1 MRHFIKYTVA
11 ALAAFSMIVSP
22 LPSPASGREK
32 PKSKKEL
39 ARENARMRVVMD
51 SLLSVIENSR
61 SRVRYHVFEQEND
74 GEPASGE
81 LSPEEYTIDITDSL
95 LGIWYMHGKIQDV
108 DPPCHNLDSV
118 IFHSNV
124 SDKEYLRRLADMNSY
139 ITLPFNETVRNYII
153 LYSEKMPTKM
163 ASMLSLSQYYFPIF
177 EEILD
182 RYGLP
187 KELKYMAVIE
197 SAFNPVAVSRAGAK
211 GMWQFMYNTARMYGL
226 TINSFVDERLDPVK
240 SADAAARYMRD
251 AYRIFGDWNLAIS
264 SYNCGSGNVSKAMRR
279 SGSREFWPV
288 YDYLPRETRGYV
300 PAFVGAMYAF
310 TYYKEHGLKPDSL
323 SMPVQ
328 VDTFHIRR
336 MLHFNQVSA
345 LTGVPVEM
353 LKNLNPQYVHD
364 IIPGTSKEEYVLR
377 LPYQYT
383 AKFIENED
391 SVYAYNAKEYFSPA
405 TLQNIAVSGSA
416 SSQRIAYKVKSGD
429 YLGKIA
435 SRHHVTVKQL
445 MEWNHLRN
453 SNLRVGQVLYI
464 YGKFNGPVASSKSSS
479 GSASSASSPSSKGS
493 ASSAVTASSN
503 GTSSDS
509 PKENDKSGNTTP
521 PPADTAAEGSYTVY
535 VVKSGDSLYKIS
547 QAYPGISAE
556 DIMKFNGIGTDIRP
570 GMKLKIPKK

>member
-1 MRHFIKYTVA
+1 MRHFIKYSFA
-11 ALAAFSMIVSP
+11 ALAAFSLTFTTV
-22 LPSPASGREK
+22 PASAADREK
-32 PKSKKEL
+32 PKSRKEL
-39 ARENARMRVVMD
+39 ARENARMREVLDSLISELENVRSKAVHHIPEQADEGGLAIEGLLPEDYTLDVTD
-51 SLLSVIENSR
+51 SLLS
-61 SRVRYHVFEQEND
+61 
-74 GEPASGE
+74 
-81 LSPEEYTIDITDSL
+81 L
-95 LGIWYMHGKIQDV
+95 WYVHKSMLKGDTV
-108 DPPCHNLDSV
+108 SFNMDSV
-118 IFHSNV
+118 HFRSSV
-124 SDKEYLRRLADMNSY
+124 TDKEYLQRLADMNSF

-163 ASMLSLSQYYFPIF
+163 SSMLALSQYYFPIF
-177 EEILD
+177 EEIFD

-211 GMWQFMYNTARMYGL
+211 GMWQFMYNTAKMYGL

-264 SYNCGSGNVSKAMRR
+264 SYNCGSGNVNKAMRR

-288 YDYLPRETRGYV
+288 YNYLPRETRGYV

-310 TYYKEHGLKPDSL
+310 TYYREHGLVPETD

-336 MLHFNQVSA
+336 MLHFQQVSA
-345 LTGVPVEM
+345 LTGVSVEM
-353 LKNLNPQYVHD
+353 LKKLNPQYVHD
-364 IIPGTSKEEYVLR
+364 IVPGTAKEEYVLR

-383 AKFIENED
+383 TKFIENED

-429 YLGKIA
+429 YLGRIA
-435 SRHHVTVKQL
+435 SRYHVTVKQI

-453 SNLRVGQVLYI
+453 TNLRVGQVLYI
-464 YGKFNGPVASSKSSS
+464 YGKFNGPVAQSSGASSKSSA
-479 GSASSASSPSSKGS
+479 ASSSKGS
-493 ASSAVTASSN
+493 ASSDGATRASSK
-503 GTSSDS
+503 GSAA
-509 PKENDKSGNTTP
+509 TP
-521 PPADTAAEGSYTVY
+521 PPADSAAEGTYTVY
-535 VVKSGDSLYKIS
+535 VVKSGDSLYRIS
-547 QAYPGISAE
+547 QDYPGVSAD

>member
-1 MRHFIKYTVA
+1 MRHFIKYSVA
-11 ALAAFSMIVSP
+11 ALAAFSLTFTTV
-22 LPSPASGREK
+22 PASAADREK
-32 PKSKKEL
+32 PKSRKEL
-39 ARENARMRVVMD
+39 ARENARMREVLDSLISELENVRSKAVHHIPEQADEGGLAIEGLLPEDYTLDVTD
-51 SLLSVIENSR
+51 SLLS
-61 SRVRYHVFEQEND
+61 
-74 GEPASGE
+74 
-81 LSPEEYTIDITDSL
+81 L
-95 LGIWYMHGKIQDV
+95 WYVHKSMLKGDTV
-108 DPPCHNLDSV
+108 SFNMDSV
-118 IFHSNV
+118 HFRSSV
-124 SDKEYLRRLADMNSY
+124 TDKEYLQRLADMNSF

-163 ASMLSLSQYYFPIF
+163 SSMLALSQYYFPIF
-177 EEILD
+177 EEIFD

-211 GMWQFMYNTARMYGL
+211 GMWQFMYNTAKMYGL

-264 SYNCGSGNVSKAMRR
+264 SYNCGSGNVNKAMRR

-288 YDYLPRETRGYV
+288 YNYLPRETRGYV

-310 TYYKEHGLKPDSL
+310 TYYREHGLVPETD

-336 MLHFNQVSA
+336 MLHFQQVSA
-345 LTGVPVEM
+345 LTGVSVEM
-353 LKNLNPQYVHD
+353 LKKLNPQYVHD
-364 IIPGTSKEEYVLR
+364 IVPGTAKEEYVLR

-383 AKFIENED
+383 SKFIENED

-429 YLGKIA
+429 YLGRIA
-435 SRHHVTVKQL
+435 SRYHVTVKQI

-453 SNLRVGQVLYI
+453 TNLRVGQVLYI
-464 YGKFNGPVASSKSSS
+464 YGKFNGPVAQSSGASSKSSA
-479 GSASSASSPSSKGS
+479 ASSSKGS
-493 ASSAVTASSN
+493 ASSDGATRASSKR
-503 GTSSDS
+503 SAA
-509 PKENDKSGNTTP
+509 TP
-521 PPADTAAEGSYTVY
+521 PPADSAAEGTYTVY
-535 VVKSGDSLYKIS
+535 VVKSGDSLYRIS
-547 QAYPGISAE
+547 QDYPGVSAD

>member
-1 MRHFIKYTVA
+1 MRHFIKYSVA
-11 ALAAFSMIVSP
+11 ALAAFSLTFTTV
-22 LPSPASGREK
+22 PASAADREK
-32 PKSKKEL
+32 PKSRKEL
-39 ARENARMRVVMD
+39 ARENARMREVLDSLISELENVRSKAVHHIPEQADEGGLAIEGLLPEDYTLDVTD
-51 SLLSVIENSR
+51 SLLS
-61 SRVRYHVFEQEND
+61 
-74 GEPASGE
+74 
-81 LSPEEYTIDITDSL
+81 L
-95 LGIWYMHGKIQDV
+95 WYVHKSMLKGDTV
-108 DPPCHNLDSV
+108 SFNMDSV
-118 IFHSNV
+118 HFRSSV
-124 SDKEYLRRLADMNSY
+124 TDKEYLQRLADMNSF

-163 ASMLSLSQYYFPIF
+163 SSMLALSQYYFPIF
-177 EEILD
+177 EEIFD

-211 GMWQFMYNTARMYGL
+211 GMWQFMYNTAKMYGL

-240 SADAAARYMRD
+240 SAHAAARYMRD

-264 SYNCGSGNVSKAMRR
+264 SYNCGSGNVNKAMRR

-288 YDYLPRETRGYV
+288 YNYLPRETRGYV

-310 TYYKEHGLKPDSL
+310 TYYREHGLVPETD

-336 MLHFNQVSA
+336 MLHFQQVSA
-345 LTGVPVEM
+345 LTGVSVEM
-353 LKNLNPQYVHD
+353 LKKLNPQYVHD
-364 IIPGTSKEEYVLR
+364 IVPGTAKEEYVLR

-383 AKFIENED
+383 SKFIENED

-429 YLGKIA
+429 YLGRIA
-435 SRHHVTVKQL
+435 SRYHVTVKQI

-453 SNLRVGQVLYI
+453 TNLRVGQVLYI
-464 YGKFNGPVASSKSSS
+464 YGKFNGPVAQSSGASSKSSA
-479 GSASSASSPSSKGS
+479 ASSSKGS
-493 ASSAVTASSN
+493 ASSDGATRASSK
-503 GTSSDS
+503 GSAA
-509 PKENDKSGNTTP
+509 TP
-521 PPADTAAEGSYTVY
+521 PPADSAAEGTYTVY
-535 VVKSGDSLYKIS
+535 VVKSGDSLYRIS
-547 QAYPGISAE
+547 QDYPGVSAD

>member
-1 MRHFIKYTVA
+1 MRHFIKYSVA
-11 ALAAFSMIVSP
+11 ALAAFSLTFTTV
-22 LPSPASGREK
+22 PASAADREK
-32 PKSKKEL
+32 PKSRKEL
-39 ARENARMRVVMD
+39 ARENARMREVLDSLISELENVRSKAVHHIPEQADEGGLAIEGLLPEDYTLDVTD
-51 SLLSVIENSR
+51 SLLS
-61 SRVRYHVFEQEND
+61 
-74 GEPASGE
+74 
-81 LSPEEYTIDITDSL
+81 L
-95 LGIWYMHGKIQDV
+95 WYVHSNMRKGDTV
-108 DPPCHNLDSV
+108 SFNMDSV
-118 IFHSNV
+118 HFRSSV
-124 SDKEYLRRLADMNSY
+124 TDKEYLQRLADMNSF

-163 ASMLSLSQYYFPIF
+163 SSMLALSQYYFPIF
-177 EEILD
+177 EEIFD

-211 GMWQFMYNTARMYGL
+211 GMWQFMYNTAKMYRL

-264 SYNCGSGNVSKAMRR
+264 SYNCGSGNVNKAMRR

-288 YDYLPRETRGYV
+288 YNYLPRETRGYV

-310 TYYKEHGLKPDSL
+310 TYYREHGLVPETD

-336 MLHFNQVSA
+336 MLHFQQVSA
-345 LTGVPVEM
+345 LTGVSVEM
-353 LKNLNPQYVHD
+353 LKKLNPQYVHD
-364 IIPGTSKEEYVLR
+364 IVPGTAKEEYVLR

-383 AKFIENED
+383 SKFIENED

-429 YLGKIA
+429 YLGRLA
-435 SRHHVTVKQL
+435 SRYHVPVKQI

-453 SNLRVGQVLYI
+453 TNLRVGQVLYI
-464 YGKFNGPVASSKSSS
+464 YGKFNGPVAQSSGASSKSSA
-479 GSASSASSPSSKGS
+479 ASSSKGS
-493 ASSAVTASSN
+493 ASSDGATRASSK
-503 GTSSDS
+503 GSAA
-509 PKENDKSGNTTP
+509 TP
-521 PPADTAAEGSYTVY
+521 PPADSAAEGTYTVY
-535 VVKSGDSLYKIS
+535 VVKSGDSLYRIS
-547 QAYPGISAE
+547 QDYPGVSAD

>member
-1 MRHFIKYTVA
+1 MIA
-11 ALAAFSMIVSP
+11 ALAAFSLTATVI
-22 LPSPASGREK
+22 PSQAAVREK

-39 ARENARMRVVMD
+39 ARENARMREVLD
-51 SLLSVIENSR
+51 SLLSELENTRTVI
-61 SRVRYHVFEQEND
+61 RYQDVQEV
-74 GEPASGE
+74 EGE
-81 LSPEEYTIDITDSL
+81 LATEELAPEDYTVDVTDSL
-95 LGIWYMHGKIQDV
+95 LSIWYLHKKLQAESSREYDM
-108 DPPCHNLDSV
+108 DSV
-118 IFHSNV
+118 HFHSNV
-124 SDKEYLRRLADMNSY
+124 TDKEYLRRLADMNSF
-139 ITLPFNETVRNYII
+139 ITLPFNETVRNYMI

-163 ASMLSLSQYYFPIF
+163 GSMLALSQYYFPIF
-177 EEILD
+177 EEIFD
-182 RYGLP
+182 KYGLP
-187 KELKYMAVIE
+187 KELKYMAIIE
-197 SAFNPVAVSRAGAK
+197 SALNPVAVSRAGAK

-240 SADAAARYMRD
+240 SADAAARYLMD
-251 AYRIFGDWNLAIS
+251 AYKIFGDWNLAIS

-310 TYYKEHGLKPDSL
+310 TYYREHGLKPDSL

-336 MLHFNQVSA
+336 MLHFRQVSA
-345 LTGVPVEM
+345 LTGVTVEM

-364 IIPGTSKEEYVLR
+364 IIPGTAKEEYILR

-383 AKFIENED
+383 SKFIENED

-416 SSQRIAYKVKSGD
+416 SSQRVSYKVKSGD

-435 SRHHVTVKQL
+435 SRYHVTVKQL

-453 SNLRVGQVLYI
+453 TNLRVGQVLYI
-464 YGKFNGPVASSKSSS
+464 YGKFNGPVASSSSS
-479 GSASSASSPSSKGS
+479 TASAGSSSSKASSSKSKSASS
-493 ASSAVTASSN
+493 
-503 GTSSDS
+503 
-509 PKENDKSGNTTP
+509 GNVTP
-521 PPADTAAEGSYTVY
+521 PAATAAEGTYVRYT
-535 VVKSGDSLYKIS
+535 VKSGDTLYGIA
-547 QAYPGISAE
+547 QLYPGVSAD

-570 GMKLKIPKK
+570 GMTLKIPKK

>member
-1 MRHFIKYTVA
+1 MRHFIKYSFA
-11 ALAAFSMIVSP
+11 ALAAFSLTFTTV
-22 LPSPASGREK
+22 PASAADREK
-32 PKSKKEL
+32 PKSRKEL
-39 ARENARMRVVMD
+39 ARENARMREVLDSLISELENVRSKAVHHIPEQADEGGLAIEGLLPEDYTLDVTD
-51 SLLSVIENSR
+51 SLLS
-61 SRVRYHVFEQEND
+61 
-74 GEPASGE
+74 
-81 LSPEEYTIDITDSL
+81 L
-95 LGIWYMHGKIQDV
+95 WYVHKSMLKGDTV
-108 DPPCHNLDSV
+108 SFNMDSV
-118 IFHSNV
+118 HFRSSV
-124 SDKEYLRRLADMNSY
+124 TDKEYLQRLADMNSF

-163 ASMLSLSQYYFPIF
+163 KSMLALSQYYFPIF
-177 EEILD
+177 EEIFD

-211 GMWQFMYNTARMYGL
+211 GMWQFMYNTAKMYGL

-264 SYNCGSGNVSKAMRR
+264 SYNCGSGNVNKAMRR

-288 YDYLPRETRGYV
+288 YNYLPRETRGYV

-310 TYYKEHGLKPDSL
+310 TYYREHGLVPETD

-336 MLHFNQVSA
+336 MLHFQQVSA
-345 LTGVPVEM
+345 LTGVSVEM
-353 LKNLNPQYVHD
+353 LKKLNPQYVHD
-364 IIPGTSKEEYVLR
+364 IVPGTAKEEYVLR

-383 AKFIENED
+383 SKFIENED

-429 YLGKIA
+429 YLGRIA
-435 SRHHVTVKQL
+435 SRYHVTVKQI

-453 SNLRVGQVLYI
+453 TNLRVGQVLYI
-464 YGKFNGPVASSKSSS
+464 YGKFNGPVAQSSGASSKSSA
-479 GSASSASSPSSKGS
+479 ASSSKGS
-493 ASSAVTASSN
+493 ASSDGATRASSK
-503 GTSSDS
+503 GSAA
-509 PKENDKSGNTTP
+509 TP
-521 PPADTAAEGSYTVY
+521 PPADSAAEGTYTVY
-535 VVKSGDSLYKIS
+535 VVKSGDSLYRIS
-547 QAYPGISAE
+547 QDYPGVSAD

>member
-1 MRHFIKYTVA
+1 MRHFIKYSVA
-11 ALAAFSMIVSP
+11 ALAAFSLTFTTV
-22 LPSPASGREK
+22 PASAADREK
-32 PKSKKEL
+32 PKSRKEL
-39 ARENARMRVVMD
+39 ARENARMREVLDSLISELENVRSKAVHHIPEQADEGGLAIEGLLPEDYTLDVTD
-51 SLLSVIENSR
+51 SLLS
-61 SRVRYHVFEQEND
+61 
-74 GEPASGE
+74 
-81 LSPEEYTIDITDSL
+81 L
-95 LGIWYMHGKIQDV
+95 WYVHKSMLKGDTV
-108 DPPCHNLDSV
+108 SFNMDSV
-118 IFHSNV
+118 HFRSSV
-124 SDKEYLRRLADMNSY
+124 TDKEYLQRLADMNSF

-163 ASMLSLSQYYFPIF
+163 SSMLALSQYYFPIF
-177 EEILD
+177 EEIFD

-211 GMWQFMYNTARMYGL
+211 GMWQFMYNTAKMYGL

-264 SYNCGSGNVSKAMRR
+264 SYNCGSGNVNKAMRR

-288 YDYLPRETRGYV
+288 YNYLPRETRGYV

-310 TYYKEHGLKPDSL
+310 TYYREHGLVPETD

-336 MLHFNQVSA
+336 MLHFQQVSA
-345 LTGVPVEM
+345 LTGVSVEM
-353 LKNLNPQYVHD
+353 LKKLNPQYVHD
-364 IIPGTSKEEYVLR
+364 IVPGTAKEEYVLR

-383 AKFIENED
+383 TKFIENED

-429 YLGKIA
+429 YLGRIA
-435 SRHHVTVKQL
+435 SRYHVTVKQN

-453 SNLRVGQVLYI
+453 TNLRVGQVLYI
-464 YGKFNGPVASSKSSS
+464 YGKFNGPVAQSSGASSKSSA
-479 GSASSASSPSSKGS
+479 ASSSKGS
-493 ASSAVTASSN
+493 ASSDGATLASSK
-503 GTSSDS
+503 GSAA
-509 PKENDKSGNTTP
+509 TP
-521 PPADTAAEGSYTVY
+521 PPADSAAEGTYTVY
-535 VVKSGDSLYKIS
+535 VVKSGDSLYRIS
-547 QAYPGISAE
+547 QDYPGVSAD

>member
-1 MRHFIKYTVA
+1 MRHFIKYSVA
-11 ALAAFSMIVSP
+11 ALAAFSLTFTTV
-22 LPSPASGREK
+22 PASAADREK
-32 PKSKKEL
+32 PKSRKEL
-39 ARENARMRVVMD
+39 ARENARMREVLDSLISELENVRSKAVHHIPEQADEGGLAIEGLLPEDYTLDVTD
-51 SLLSVIENSR
+51 SLLS
-61 SRVRYHVFEQEND
+61 
-74 GEPASGE
+74 
-81 LSPEEYTIDITDSL
+81 L
-95 LGIWYMHGKIQDV
+95 WYVHSNMRKGDTV
-108 DPPCHNLDSV
+108 SFNMDSV
-118 IFHSNV
+118 YFRSSV
-124 SDKEYLRRLADMNSY
+124 TDKEYLQRLADMNSF

-163 ASMLSLSQYYFPIF
+163 SSMLALSQYYFPIF
-177 EEILD
+177 EEIFD

-211 GMWQFMYNTARMYGL
+211 GMWQFMYNTAKMYGL

-264 SYNCGSGNVSKAMRR
+264 SYNCGSGNVNKAMRR

-288 YDYLPRETRGYV
+288 YNYLPRETRGYV

-310 TYYKEHGLKPDSL
+310 TYYREHGLVPETD

-336 MLHFNQVSA
+336 MLHFQQVSA
-345 LTGVPVEM
+345 LTGVSVEM
-353 LKNLNPQYVHD
+353 LKKLNPQYVHD
-364 IIPGTSKEEYVLR
+364 IVPGTAKEEYVLR

-383 AKFIENED
+383 SKFIENED

-429 YLGKIA
+429 YLGRIA
-435 SRHHVTVKQL
+435 SRYHVTVKQI

-453 SNLRVGQVLYI
+453 TNLRVGQVLYI
-464 YGKFNGPVASSKSSS
+464 YGKFNGPVAQSSGASSKSSA
-479 GSASSASSPSSKGS
+479 ASSSKGS
-493 ASSAVTASSN
+493 ASSDGATRASSK
-503 GTSSDS
+503 GSAA
-509 PKENDKSGNTTP
+509 TP
-521 PPADTAAEGSYTVY
+521 PPADSAAEGTYTVY
-535 VVKSGDSLYKIS
+535 VVKSGDSLYRIS
-547 QAYPGISAE
+547 QDYPGVSAD

>member
-1 MRHFIKYTVA
+1 MRHFIKYSVA
-11 ALAAFSMIVSP
+11 ALAAFSLTFTTV
-22 LPSPASGREK
+22 PALAADREK
-32 PKSKKEL
+32 PKSRKEL
-39 ARENARMRVVMD
+39 ARENARMREVLDSLISELENVRSKAVHHIPEQADEGGLAIEGLLPEDYTLDVTD
-51 SLLSVIENSR
+51 SLLS
-61 SRVRYHVFEQEND
+61 
-74 GEPASGE
+74 
-81 LSPEEYTIDITDSL
+81 L
-95 LGIWYMHGKIQDV
+95 WYVHKSMLKGDTV
-108 DPPCHNLDSV
+108 SFNMDSV
-118 IFHSNV
+118 HFRSSV
-124 SDKEYLRRLADMNSY
+124 TDKEYLQRLADMNSF

-163 ASMLSLSQYYFPIF
+163 SSMLALSQYYFPIF
-177 EEILD
+177 EEIFD

-211 GMWQFMYNTARMYGL
+211 GMWQFMYNTAKMYGL

-264 SYNCGSGNVSKAMRR
+264 SYNCGSGNVNKAMRR

-288 YDYLPRETRGYV
+288 YNYLPRETRGYV

-310 TYYKEHGLKPDSL
+310 TYYREHGLVPETD

-336 MLHFNQVSA
+336 MLHFQQVSA
-345 LTGVPVEM
+345 LTGVSVEM
-353 LKNLNPQYVHD
+353 LKKLNPQYVHD
-364 IIPGTSKEEYVLR
+364 IVPGTAKEEYVLR

-383 AKFIENED
+383 SKFIENED
-391 SVYAYNAKEYFSPA
+391 SVYAYNAKEYLSPA

-429 YLGKIA
+429 YLGRIA
-435 SRHHVTVKQL
+435 SRYHVTVKQI

-453 SNLRVGQVLYI
+453 TNLRVGQVLYI
-464 YGKFNGPVASSKSSS
+464 YGKFNGPVAQSSGASSKSSA
-479 GSASSASSPSSKGS
+479 ASSSKGS
-493 ASSAVTASSN
+493 ASSDGATRASSK
-503 GTSSDS
+503 GSAA
-509 PKENDKSGNTTP
+509 TP
-521 PPADTAAEGSYTVY
+521 PPAESAAEGTYTVY
-535 VVKSGDSLYKIS
+535 VVKSGDSLYRIS
-547 QAYPGISAE
+547 QDYPGVSAD

>member
-1 MRHFIKYTVA
+1 MRHFIKYSVA
-11 ALAAFSMIVSP
+11 ALAAFSLTFTTV
-22 LPSPASGREK
+22 PASAADREK
-32 PKSKKEL
+32 PKSRKEL
-39 ARENARMRVVMD
+39 ARENARMREVLDSLISELENVRSRAVHNRPERVDEGEPAIEGLLPEDYTLDVTD
-51 SLLSVIENSR
+51 SLLS
-61 SRVRYHVFEQEND
+61 
-74 GEPASGE
+74 
-81 LSPEEYTIDITDSL
+81 L
-95 LGIWYMHGKIQDV
+95 WYVHSNMRKGDTV
-108 DPPCHNLDSV
+108 SFNMDSV
-118 IFHSNV
+118 HFRSSV
-124 SDKEYLRRLADMNSY
+124 TDKEYLQRLADMNSF

-163 ASMLSLSQYYFPIF
+163 SSMLALSQYYFPIF
-177 EEILD
+177 EEIFD

-211 GMWQFMYNTARMYGL
+211 GMWQFMYNTAKMYGL

-264 SYNCGSGNVSKAMRR
+264 SYNCGSGNVNKAMRR

-288 YDYLPRETRGYV
+288 YNYLPRETRGYV

-310 TYYKEHGLKPDSL
+310 TYYREHGLVPETD

-336 MLHFNQVSA
+336 MLHFQQVSA
-345 LTGVPVEM
+345 LTGVSVEM
-353 LKNLNPQYVHD
+353 LKKLNPQYVHD
-364 IIPGTSKEEYVLR
+364 IVPGTAKEEYVLR

-383 AKFIENED
+383 SKFIENED

-429 YLGKIA
+429 YLGRIA
-435 SRHHVTVKQL
+435 SRYHVTVKQI

-453 SNLRVGQVLYI
+453 TNLRVGQVLYI
-464 YGKFNGPVASSKSSS
+464 YGKFNGPVAQSSGASSKSSA
-479 GSASSASSPSSKGS
+479 ASSSKGS
-493 ASSAVTASSN
+493 ASSDGATRASSK
-503 GTSSDS
+503 GSAA
-509 PKENDKSGNTTP
+509 TP
-521 PPADTAAEGSYTVY
+521 PPADSAAEGTYTVY
-535 VVKSGDSLYKIS
+535 VVKSGDSLYRIS
-547 QAYPGISAE
+547 QDYPGVSAD

>member
-1 MRHFIKYTVA
+1 MRHFIKYSVA
-11 ALAAFSMIVSP
+11 ALAAFSLTFTTV
-22 LPSPASGREK
+22 PASAADREK
-32 PKSKKEL
+32 PKSRKEL
-39 ARENARMRVVMD
+39 ARENARMREVLDSLISELENVRSKAVHHIPEQADEGGLAIEGLLPEDYTLDVTD
-51 SLLSVIENSR
+51 SLLS
-61 SRVRYHVFEQEND
+61 
-74 GEPASGE
+74 
-81 LSPEEYTIDITDSL
+81 L
-95 LGIWYMHGKIQDV
+95 WYVHKSMLKGDTV
-108 DPPCHNLDSV
+108 SFNMDSV
-118 IFHSNV
+118 HFRSSV
-124 SDKEYLRRLADMNSY
+124 TDKEYLQRLADMNSF

-163 ASMLSLSQYYFPIF
+163 SSMLALSQYYFPIF
-177 EEILD
+177 EEIFD

-211 GMWQFMYNTARMYGL
+211 GMWQFMYNTAKMYGL

-264 SYNCGSGNVSKAMRR
+264 SYNCGSGNVNKAMRR

-288 YDYLPRETRGYV
+288 YNYLPRETRGYV

-310 TYYKEHGLKPDSL
+310 TYYREHGLVPETD

-336 MLHFNQVSA
+336 MLHFQQVSA
-345 LTGVPVEM
+345 LTGVSVEM
-353 LKNLNPQYVHD
+353 LKKLNPQYVHD
-364 IIPGTSKEEYVLR
+364 IVPGTAKEEYVLR

-383 AKFIENED
+383 SKFIENED

-429 YLGKIA
+429 YLGRIA
-435 SRHHVTVKQL
+435 SRYHVTVKQI

-453 SNLRVGQVLYI
+453 TNLRVGQVLYI
-464 YGKFNGPVASSKSSS
+464 YGKFNGTVAQSSGASSKSSA
-479 GSASSASSPSSKGS
+479 ASSSKGS
-493 ASSAVTASSN
+493 ASSDGATLASSK
-503 GTSSDS
+503 GSAA
-509 PKENDKSGNTTP
+509 TP
-521 PPADTAAEGSYTVY
+521 PPADSAAEGTYTVY
-535 VVKSGDSLYKIS
+535 VVKSGDSLYRIS
-547 QAYPGISAE
+547 QDYPGVSAD

>member
-1 MRHFIKYTVA
+1 MRHFIKYSVA
-11 ALAAFSMIVSP
+11 ALAAFSLTFTTV
-22 LPSPASGREK
+22 PASAADREK
-32 PKSKKEL
+32 PKSRKEL
-39 ARENARMRVVMD
+39 ARENARMREVLDSLISELENVRSKAVHHIPEQADEGGLAIEGLLPEDYTLDVTD
-51 SLLSVIENSR
+51 SLLS
-61 SRVRYHVFEQEND
+61 
-74 GEPASGE
+74 
-81 LSPEEYTIDITDSL
+81 L
-95 LGIWYMHGKIQDV
+95 WYVHKSMLKGDTV
-108 DPPCHNLDSV
+108 SFNMDSV
-118 IFHSNV
+118 HFRSSV
-124 SDKEYLRRLADMNSY
+124 TDKEYLQRLADMNSF

-163 ASMLSLSQYYFPIF
+163 KSMLALSQYYFPIF
-177 EEILD
+177 EEIFD

-211 GMWQFMYNTARMYGL
+211 GMWQFMYNTAKMYGL

-264 SYNCGSGNVSKAMRR
+264 SYNCGSGNVNKAMRR

-288 YDYLPRETRGYV
+288 YNYLPRETRGYV

-310 TYYKEHGLKPDSL
+310 TYYREHGLVPETD

-336 MLHFNQVSA
+336 MLHFQQVSA
-345 LTGVPVEM
+345 FTGVSVEM
-353 LKNLNPQYVHD
+353 LKKLNPQYVHD
-364 IIPGTSKEEYVLR
+364 IVPGTAKEEYVLR

-383 AKFIENED
+383 SKFIENED

-429 YLGKIA
+429 YLGRIA
-435 SRHHVTVKQL
+435 SRYHVTVKQI

-453 SNLRVGQVLYI
+453 TNLRVGQVLYI
-464 YGKFNGPVASSKSSS
+464 YGKLNGPVAQSSGASSKSSA
-479 GSASSASSPSSKGS
+479 ASSSKGS
-493 ASSAVTASSN
+493 ASSDGATRASSK
-503 GTSSDS
+503 GSAA
-509 PKENDKSGNTTP
+509 TP
-521 PPADTAAEGSYTVY
+521 PPADSAAEGTYTVY
-535 VVKSGDSLYKIS
+535 VVKSGDSLYRIS
-547 QAYPGISAE
+547 QDYPGVSAD

>member
-1 MRHFIKYTVA
+1 MRHFIKYSVA
-11 ALAAFSMIVSP
+11 ALAAFSLTFTTV
-22 LPSPASGREK
+22 PASAADREK
-32 PKSKKEL
+32 PKSRKEL
-39 ARENARMRVVMD
+39 ARENARMREVLDSLISELENVRSKAVHHIPEQADEGGLAIEGLLPEDYTLDVTD
-51 SLLSVIENSR
+51 SLLS
-61 SRVRYHVFEQEND
+61 
-74 GEPASGE
+74 
-81 LSPEEYTIDITDSL
+81 L
-95 LGIWYMHGKIQDV
+95 WYVHKSMLKGDTV
-108 DPPCHNLDSV
+108 SFNMDSV
-118 IFHSNV
+118 HFRSSV
-124 SDKEYLRRLADMNSY
+124 TDKEYLQRLADMNSF

-163 ASMLSLSQYYFPIF
+163 SSMLALSQYYFPIF
-177 EEILD
+177 EEIFD

-211 GMWQFMYNTARMYGL
+211 GMWQFMYNTAKMYGL

-264 SYNCGSGNVSKAMRR
+264 SYNCGSGNVNKAMRR

-288 YDYLPRETRGYV
+288 YNYLPRETRGYV

-310 TYYKEHGLKPDSL
+310 TYYREHGLVPETD

-336 MLHFNQVSA
+336 MLHFQQVSA
-345 LTGVPVEM
+345 LTGVSVEM
-353 LKNLNPQYVHD
+353 LKKLNPQYVHD
-364 IIPGTSKEEYVLR
+364 IVPGTAKEEYVLR

-383 AKFIENED
+383 SKCIENED

-429 YLGKIA
+429 YLGRIA
-435 SRHHVTVKQL
+435 SRYHVTVKQI

-453 SNLRVGQVLYI
+453 TNLRVGQVLYI
-464 YGKFNGPVASSKSSS
+464 YGKFNGPVAQSSGASSKSSA
-479 GSASSASSPSSKGS
+479 ASSSKGS
-493 ASSAVTASSN
+493 ASSDGATRASSK
-503 GTSSDS
+503 GSAA
-509 PKENDKSGNTTP
+509 TP
-521 PPADTAAEGSYTVY
+521 PPADSAAEGTYTVY
-535 VVKSGDSLYKIS
+535 VVKSGDSLYRIS
-547 QAYPGISAE
+547 QDYPGVSAD

>member
-1 MRHFIKYTVA
+1 MRHFIKYSVA
-11 ALAAFSMIVSP
+11 ALAAFSLTFTTV
-22 LPSPASGREK
+22 PASAADREK
-32 PKSKKEL
+32 PKSRKEL
-39 ARENARMRVVMD
+39 ARENARMREVLDSLISELENVRSKAVHHIPEQADEGGLAIEGLLPEDYTLDVTD
-51 SLLSVIENSR
+51 SLLS
-61 SRVRYHVFEQEND
+61 
-74 GEPASGE
+74 
-81 LSPEEYTIDITDSL
+81 L
-95 LGIWYMHGKIQDV
+95 WYVHKSMLKGDTV
-108 DPPCHNLDSV
+108 SFNMDSV
-118 IFHSNV
+118 HFRSSV
-124 SDKEYLRRLADMNSY
+124 TDKEYLQRLADMNSF

-163 ASMLSLSQYYFPIF
+163 SSMLALSQSYFPIF
-177 EEILD
+177 EEIFD

-211 GMWQFMYNTARMYGL
+211 GMWQFMYNTAKMYGL

-264 SYNCGSGNVSKAMRR
+264 SYNCGSGNVNKAMRR

-288 YDYLPRETRGYV
+288 YNYLPRETRGYV

-310 TYYKEHGLKPDSL
+310 TYYREHGLVPETD

-336 MLHFNQVSA
+336 MLHFQQVSA
-345 LTGVPVEM
+345 LTGVSVEM
-353 LKNLNPQYVHD
+353 LKKLNPQYVHD
-364 IIPGTSKEEYVLR
+364 IVPGTAKEEYVLR

-383 AKFIENED
+383 SKFIENED

-429 YLGKIA
+429 YLGRIA
-435 SRHHVTVKQL
+435 SRYHVTVKQI

-453 SNLRVGQVLYI
+453 TNLRVGQVLYI
-464 YGKFNGPVASSKSSS
+464 YGKFNGPVAQSSGASSKSSA
-479 GSASSASSPSSKGS
+479 ASSSKGS
-493 ASSAVTASSN
+493 ASSDGATRASSK
-503 GTSSDS
+503 GSAA
-509 PKENDKSGNTTP
+509 TP
-521 PPADTAAEGSYTVY
+521 PPADSAAEGTYTVY
-535 VVKSGDSLYKIS
+535 VVKSGDSLYRIS
-547 QAYPGISAE
+547 QDYPGVSAD

>member
-1 MRHFIKYTVA
+1 MRHFIKYSVA
-11 ALAAFSMIVSP
+11 ALAAFSLTFTTV
-22 LPSPASGREK
+22 PASAADREK
-32 PKSKKEL
+32 PKSRKEL
-39 ARENARMRVVMD
+39 ARENARMREVLDSLISELENVRSKAVHHIPEQADEGGLAIEGLLPEDYTLDVTD
-51 SLLSVIENSR
+51 SLLS
-61 SRVRYHVFEQEND
+61 
-74 GEPASGE
+74 
-81 LSPEEYTIDITDSL
+81 L
-95 LGIWYMHGKIQDV
+95 WYVHKSMLKGDTV
-108 DPPCHNLDSV
+108 SFNMDSV
-118 IFHSNV
+118 HFRSSV
-124 SDKEYLRRLADMNSY
+124 TDKEYLQRLADMNSF

-163 ASMLSLSQYYFPIF
+163 SSMLALSQYYFPIF
-177 EEILD
+177 EEIFD

-211 GMWQFMYNTARMYGL
+211 GMWQFMYNTAKMYGL

-264 SYNCGSGNVSKAMRR
+264 SYNCGSGNVNKAMRR

-288 YDYLPRETRGYV
+288 YNYLPRETRGYV

-310 TYYKEHGLKPDSL
+310 TYYREHGLVPETD

-336 MLHFNQVSA
+336 MLHFQQVSA
-345 LTGVPVEM
+345 LTGVSVEM
-353 LKNLNPQYVHD
+353 LKKLNPQYVHD
-364 IIPGTSKEEYVLR
+364 IVPGTAKEEYVLR

-383 AKFIENED
+383 SKFIENED
-391 SVYAYNAKEYFSPA
+391 SVYAYNAKVYFSPA

-429 YLGKIA
+429 YLGRIA
-435 SRHHVTVKQL
+435 SRYHVTVKQI

-453 SNLRVGQVLYI
+453 TNLRVGQVLYI
-464 YGKFNGPVASSKSSS
+464 YGKFNGPVAQSSGASSKSSA
-479 GSASSASSPSSKGS
+479 ASSSKGS
-493 ASSAVTASSN
+493 ASSDGATRASSK
-503 GTSSDS
+503 GSAA
-509 PKENDKSGNTTP
+509 TP
-521 PPADTAAEGSYTVY
+521 PPADSAAEGTYTVY
-535 VVKSGDSLYKIS
+535 VVKSGDSLYRIS
-547 QAYPGISAE
+547 QDYPGVSAD

>member
-1 MRHFIKYTVA
+1 MRHFIKYSVA
-11 ALAAFSMIVSP
+11 ALAAFSLTFTTV
-22 LPSPASGREK
+22 PASAADREK
-32 PKSKKEL
+32 PKSRKEL
-39 ARENARMRVVMD
+39 ARENARMREVLDSLISELENVRSKAVHHIPEQADEGGLAIEGLLPEDYTLDVTD
-51 SLLSVIENSR
+51 SLLS
-61 SRVRYHVFEQEND
+61 
-74 GEPASGE
+74 
-81 LSPEEYTIDITDSL
+81 L
-95 LGIWYMHGKIQDV
+95 WYVHKSMLKGDTV
-108 DPPCHNLDSV
+108 SFNMDSV
-118 IFHSNV
+118 HFRSSV
-124 SDKEYLRRLADMNSY
+124 TDKEYLQRLADMNSF

-163 ASMLSLSQYYFPIF
+163 SSMLALSQYYFPIF
-177 EEILD
+177 EEIFD

-211 GMWQFMYNTARMYGL
+211 GMWQFMYNTAKMYGL

-264 SYNCGSGNVSKAMRR
+264 SYNCGSGNVNKAMRR

-288 YDYLPRETRGYV
+288 YNYLPRETRGYV

-310 TYYKEHGLKPDSL
+310 TYYREHGLVPETD

-336 MLHFNQVSA
+336 MLHFQQVSA
-345 LTGVPVEM
+345 LTGVSVEM
-353 LKNLNPQYVHD
+353 LKKLNPQYVHD
-364 IIPGTSKEEYVLR
+364 IVPGTAKEEYVLR

-383 AKFIENED
+383 TKFIENED

-429 YLGKIA
+429 YLGRIA
-435 SRHHVTVKQL
+435 SRYHVTVKQI

-453 SNLRVGQVLYI
+453 TNLRVGQVLYI
-464 YGKFNGPVASSKSSS
+464 YGKFNGPVAQSSGASSKSSA
-479 GSASSASSPSSKGS
+479 ASSSKGS
-493 ASSAVTASSN
+493 ASSDGATRASSK
-503 GTSSDS
+503 GSAA
-509 PKENDKSGNTTP
+509 TP
-521 PPADTAAEGSYTVY
+521 PPAESAAEGTYTVY
-535 VVKSGDSLYKIS
+535 VVKSGDSLYRIS
-547 QAYPGISAE
+547 QDYPGVSAD

>member
-1 MRHFIKYTVA
+1 MRHFIKYSVA
-11 ALAAFSMIVSP
+11 ALAAFSLTFTTV
-22 LPSPASGREK
+22 PASAADREK
-32 PKSKKEL
+32 PKSRKEL
-39 ARENARMRVVMD
+39 ARENARMREVLDSLISELENVRSKAVHHIPEQADEGGLAIEGLLPEDYTLDVTD
-51 SLLSVIENSR
+51 SLLS
-61 SRVRYHVFEQEND
+61 
-74 GEPASGE
+74 
-81 LSPEEYTIDITDSL
+81 L
-95 LGIWYMHGKIQDV
+95 WYVHS
-108 DPPCHNLDSV
+108 NLRKGDTVSFNMDSV
-118 IFHSNV
+118 HFRSSV
-124 SDKEYLRRLADMNSY
+124 TDKEYLQRLADMNSF

-163 ASMLSLSQYYFPIF
+163 SSMLALSQYYFPIF
-177 EEILD
+177 EEIFD

-211 GMWQFMYNTARMYGL
+211 GMWQFMYNTAKMYGL

-264 SYNCGSGNVSKAMRR
+264 SYNCGSGNVNKAMRR

-288 YDYLPRETRGYV
+288 YNYLPRETRGYV

-310 TYYKEHGLKPDSL
+310 TYYREHGLVPETD

-336 MLHFNQVSA
+336 MLHFQQVSA
-345 LTGVPVEM
+345 LTGVSVEM
-353 LKNLNPQYVHD
+353 LKKLNPQYVHD
-364 IIPGTSKEEYVLR
+364 IVPGTAKEEYVLR

-383 AKFIENED
+383 SKFIENED

-429 YLGKIA
+429 YLGRIA
-435 SRHHVTVKQL
+435 SRYHVTVKQI

-453 SNLRVGQVLYI
+453 TNLRVGQVLYI
-464 YGKFNGPVASSKSSS
+464 YGKFNGPVAQSSGASSKSSA
-479 GSASSASSPSSKGS
+479 ASSSKGS
-493 ASSAVTASSN
+493 ASSDCAASSK
-503 GTSSDS
+503 GSAA
-509 PKENDKSGNTTP
+509 TP
-521 PPADTAAEGSYTVY
+521 PPADSAAEGTYTVY
-535 VVKSGDSLYKIS
+535 VVKSGDSLYRIS
-547 QAYPGISAE
+547 QDYPGVSAD

>member
-1 MRHFIKYTVA
+1 M
-11 ALAAFSMIVSP
+11 AAFSLTFTTV
-22 LPSPASGREK
+22 PASAAEREK
-32 PKSKKEL
+32 PKSRKEM
-39 ARENARMRVVMD
+39 ARENARMREVLDSLISELENVRSKAVHHIPEQVDEGEPAIEGLLPEDYTLDVTD
-51 SLLSVIENSR
+51 SLLS
-61 SRVRYHVFEQEND
+61 
-74 GEPASGE
+74 
-81 LSPEEYTIDITDSL
+81 L
-95 LGIWYMHGKIQDV
+95 WYVHKSMLKGDTV
-108 DPPCHNLDSV
+108 SFNMDSV
-118 IFHSNV
+118 HFRSSV
-124 SDKEYLRRLADMNSY
+124 TDKEYLQRLADMNSF

-163 ASMLSLSQYYFPIF
+163 KSMLALSQYYFPIF
-177 EEILD
+177 EEIFD

-211 GMWQFMYNTARMYGL
+211 GMWQFMYNTAKMYGL

-264 SYNCGSGNVSKAMRR
+264 SYNCGSGNVNKAMRR

-288 YDYLPRETRGYV
+288 YNYLPRETRGYV

-310 TYYKEHGLKPDSL
+310 TYYREHGLVPETD

-336 MLHFNQVSA
+336 MLHFQQVSA
-345 LTGVPVEM
+345 LTGVSVEM
-353 LKNLNPQYVHD
+353 LKKLNPQYVHD
-364 IIPGTSKEEYVLR
+364 IVPGTAKEEYVLR

-383 AKFIENED
+383 SKFIENED

-429 YLGKIA
+429 YLGRIA
-435 SRHHVTVKQL
+435 SRYHVTVKQI

-453 SNLRVGQVLYI
+453 TNLRVGQVLYI
-464 YGKFNGPVASSKSSS
+464 YGKFNGPVAQSSGASSKSSA
-479 GSASSASSPSSKGS
+479 ASSSKGS
-493 ASSAVTASSN
+493 ASSDSAASSK
-503 GTSSDS
+503 GSAA
-509 PKENDKSGNTTP
+509 TP
-521 PPADTAAEGSYTVY
+521 PPAESAAEGTYTVY
-535 VVKSGDSLYKIS
+535 VVKSGDSLYRIS
-547 QAYPGISAE
+547 QDYPGVSAD
-556 DIMKFNGIGTDIRP
+556 DIMKFNGIGKDIRP

>member
-1 MRHFIKYTVA
+1 MRHFIKYSFA
-11 ALAAFSMIVSP
+11 ALAAFSLTFTTV
-22 LPSPASGREK
+22 PASAADREK
-32 PKSKKEL
+32 PKSRKEL
-39 ARENARMRVVMD
+39 ARENARMREVLDSLISELENVRSKAVHHIPEQADEGGLAIEGLLPEDYTLDVTD
-51 SLLSVIENSR
+51 SLLS
-61 SRVRYHVFEQEND
+61 
-74 GEPASGE
+74 
-81 LSPEEYTIDITDSL
+81 L
-95 LGIWYMHGKIQDV
+95 WYVHKSMLKGDTV
-108 DPPCHNLDSV
+108 SFNMDSV
-118 IFHSNV
+118 HFRSSV
-124 SDKEYLRRLADMNSY
+124 TDKEYLQRLADMNSF

-163 ASMLSLSQYYFPIF
+163 SSMLALSQYYFPIF
-177 EEILD
+177 EEIFD

-211 GMWQFMYNTARMYGL
+211 GMWQFMYNTAKMYGL

-264 SYNCGSGNVSKAMRR
+264 SYNCGSGNVNKAMRR

-288 YDYLPRETRGYV
+288 YNYLPRETRGYV

-310 TYYKEHGLKPDSL
+310 TYYREHGLVPETD

-336 MLHFNQVSA
+336 MLHFQQVSA
-345 LTGVPVEM
+345 LTGVSVEM
-353 LKNLNPQYVHD
+353 LKKLNPQYVHD
-364 IIPGTSKEEYVLR
+364 IVPGTAKEEYVLR

-383 AKFIENED
+383 SKFIENED

-429 YLGKIA
+429 YLGRIA
-435 SRHHVTVKQL
+435 SRYHVTVKQI

-453 SNLRVGQVLYI
+453 TNLRVGQVLYI
-464 YGKFNGPVASSKSSS
+464 YGKFNGPVAQSSGASSKSSA
-479 GSASSASSPSSKGS
+479 ASSSKGS
-493 ASSAVTASSN
+493 ASLDGATRASSK
-503 GTSSDS
+503 GSAA
-509 PKENDKSGNTTP
+509 TP
-521 PPADTAAEGSYTVY
+521 PPADSAAEGTYTVY
-535 VVKSGDSLYKIS
+535 VVKSGDSLYRIS
-547 QAYPGISAE
+547 QDYPGVSAD

>member
-1 MRHFIKYTVA
+1 MRHFIKYSVA
-11 ALAAFSMIVSP
+11 ALAAFSLTFTTV
-22 LPSPASGREK
+22 PASAADREK
-32 PKSKKEL
+32 PKSRKEL
-39 ARENARMRVVMD
+39 ARENARMREVLDSLISELENVRSKAVHHIPEQADEGGLAIEGLLPEDYTLDVTD
-51 SLLSVIENSR
+51 SLLS
-61 SRVRYHVFEQEND
+61 
-74 GEPASGE
+74 
-81 LSPEEYTIDITDSL
+81 L
-95 LGIWYMHGKIQDV
+95 WYVHKSMLKGDTV
-108 DPPCHNLDSV
+108 SFNMDSV
-118 IFHSNV
+118 HFRSSV
-124 SDKEYLRRLADMNSY
+124 TDKEYLQRLADMNSF

-163 ASMLSLSQYYFPIF
+163 SSMLALSQYYFPIF
-177 EEILD
+177 EEIFD

-211 GMWQFMYNTARMYGL
+211 GMWQFMYNTAKMYGL

-264 SYNCGSGNVSKAMRR
+264 SYNCGSGNVNKAMRR

-288 YDYLPRETRGYV
+288 YNYLPRETRGYV

-310 TYYKEHGLKPDSL
+310 TYYREHGLVPEAD

-336 MLHFNQVSA
+336 MLHFQQVSA
-345 LTGVPVEM
+345 LTGVSVEM
-353 LKNLNPQYVHD
+353 LKKLNPQYVHD
-364 IIPGTSKEEYVLR
+364 IVPGTAKEEYVLR

-383 AKFIENED
+383 SKFIENED

-429 YLGKIA
+429 YLGRIA
-435 SRHHVTVKQL
+435 SRYHVTVKQI

-453 SNLRVGQVLYI
+453 TNLRVGQVLYI
-464 YGKFNGPVASSKSSS
+464 YGKFNGPVAQSSGASSKSSA
-479 GSASSASSPSSKGS
+479 ASSSKGS
-493 ASSAVTASSN
+493 ASSDGATRASSK
-503 GTSSDS
+503 GSAA
-509 PKENDKSGNTTP
+509 TP
-521 PPADTAAEGSYTVY
+521 PPADSAAEGTYTVY
-535 VVKSGDSLYKIS
+535 VVKSGDSLYRIS
-547 QAYPGISAE
+547 QDYPGVSAD

>member
-1 MRHFIKYTVA
+1 MRHFIKYSVA
-11 ALAAFSMIVSP
+11 ALAAFSLTFTTV
-22 LPSPASGREK
+22 PASAADREK
-32 PKSKKEL
+32 PKSRKEL
-39 ARENARMRVVMD
+39 ARENARMREVLDSLISELENVRSKAVHHIPEQADEGGLAIEGLLPEDYTLDVTD
-51 SLLSVIENSR
+51 SLLS
-61 SRVRYHVFEQEND
+61 
-74 GEPASGE
+74 
-81 LSPEEYTIDITDSL
+81 L
-95 LGIWYMHGKIQDV
+95 WYVHKSMLKGDTV
-108 DPPCHNLDSV
+108 SFNMDSV
-118 IFHSNV
+118 HFRSSV
-124 SDKEYLRRLADMNSY
+124 TDKEYLQRLADMNSF

-163 ASMLSLSQYYFPIF
+163 SSMLALSQYYFPIF
-177 EEILD
+177 EEIFD

-211 GMWQFMYNTARMYGL
+211 GMWQFMYNTAKMYGL

-264 SYNCGSGNVSKAMRR
+264 SYNCGSGNVNKAMRR

-288 YDYLPRETRGYV
+288 YNYLPRETRGYV
-300 PAFVGAMYAF
+300 SAFVGAMYAF
-310 TYYKEHGLKPDSL
+310 TYYREHGLVPETD

-336 MLHFNQVSA
+336 MLHFQQVSA
-345 LTGVPVEM
+345 LTGVSVEM
-353 LKNLNPQYVHD
+353 LKKLNPQYVHD
-364 IIPGTSKEEYVLR
+364 IVPGTAKEEYVLR

-383 AKFIENED
+383 SKFIENED

-429 YLGKIA
+429 YLGRIA
-435 SRHHVTVKQL
+435 SRYHVTVKQI

-453 SNLRVGQVLYI
+453 TNLRVGQVLYI
-464 YGKFNGPVASSKSSS
+464 YGKFNGPVAQSSGASSKSSA
-479 GSASSASSPSSKGS
+479 ASSSKGS
-493 ASSAVTASSN
+493 ASSDGATRASSK
-503 GTSSDS
+503 GSAA
-509 PKENDKSGNTTP
+509 TP
-521 PPADTAAEGSYTVY
+521 PPADSAAEGTYTVY
-535 VVKSGDSLYKIS
+535 VVKSGDSLYRIS
-547 QAYPGISAE
+547 QDYPGVSAD

>member
-1 MRHFIKYTVA
+1 MRHFIKYSVA
-11 ALAAFSMIVSP
+11 ALAAFSLTFTTV
-22 LPSPASGREK
+22 PASAADREK
-32 PKSKKEL
+32 PKSRKEL
-39 ARENARMRVVMD
+39 ARENARMREVLDSLISELENVRSKAVHHIPEQADEGGLAIEGLLPEDYTLDVTD
-51 SLLSVIENSR
+51 SLLS
-61 SRVRYHVFEQEND
+61 
-74 GEPASGE
+74 
-81 LSPEEYTIDITDSL
+81 L
-95 LGIWYMHGKIQDV
+95 WYVHKSMLKGDTV
-108 DPPCHNLDSV
+108 SFNMDSV
-118 IFHSNV
+118 HFRSSV
-124 SDKEYLRRLADMNSY
+124 TDKEYLQRLADMNSF

-163 ASMLSLSQYYFPIF
+163 SSMLALSQYYFPIF
-177 EEILD
+177 EEIFD

-211 GMWQFMYNTARMYGL
+211 GMWQFMYNTAKMYGL

-264 SYNCGSGNVSKAMRR
+264 SYNCGSGNVNKAMRR

-288 YDYLPRETRGYV
+288 YNYLPRETRGYV

-310 TYYKEHGLKPDSL
+310 TYYREHGLVPETD

-336 MLHFNQVSA
+336 MLHFQQVSA
-345 LTGVPVEM
+345 LTGVSVEM
-353 LKNLNPQYVHD
+353 LKKLNPQYVHD
-364 IIPGTSKEEYVLR
+364 IVPGTAKEEYVLR

-383 AKFIENED
+383 SKFIENED

-429 YLGKIA
+429 YLGRIA
-435 SRHHVTVKQL
+435 SRYHVTVKQI

-453 SNLRVGQVLYI
+453 TNLRVGQVLYI
-464 YGKFNGPVASSKSSS
+464 YGKFNGPVAQSSGASSKSSA
-479 GSASSASSPSSKGS
+479 ASSSKGS
-493 ASSAVTASSN
+493 ASSDGATLASSK
-503 GTSSDS
+503 GSAA
-509 PKENDKSGNTTP
+509 TP
-521 PPADTAAEGSYTVY
+521 PPADSAAEGTYTVY
-535 VVKSGDSLYKIS
+535 VVKSGDSLYRIS
-547 QAYPGISAE
+547 QDYPGVSAD
-556 DIMKFNGIGTDIRP
+556 DIMKFNGIGPDIRP

>member
-1 MRHFIKYTVA
+1 MRHFIKYSFA
-11 ALAAFSMIVSP
+11 ALAAFSLTFTTV
-22 LPSPASGREK
+22 PASAADREK
-32 PKSKKEL
+32 PKSRKEL
-39 ARENARMRVVMD
+39 ARENARMREVLDSLISELENVRSKAVHHIPEQADEGGLAIEGLLPEDYTLDVTD
-51 SLLSVIENSR
+51 SLLS
-61 SRVRYHVFEQEND
+61 
-74 GEPASGE
+74 
-81 LSPEEYTIDITDSL
+81 L
-95 LGIWYMHGKIQDV
+95 WYVHKSMLKGDTV
-108 DPPCHNLDSV
+108 SFNMDSV
-118 IFHSNV
+118 HFRSSV
-124 SDKEYLRRLADMNSY
+124 TDKEYLQRLADMNSF

-163 ASMLSLSQYYFPIF
+163 SSMLALSQYYFPIF
-177 EEILD
+177 EEIFD

-211 GMWQFMYNTARMYGL
+211 GMWQFMYNTAKMYGL

-264 SYNCGSGNVSKAMRR
+264 SYNCGSGNVNKAMRR

-288 YDYLPRETRGYV
+288 YNYLPRETRGYV

-310 TYYKEHGLKPDSL
+310 TYYREHGLVPETD

-336 MLHFNQVSA
+336 MLHFQQVSA
-345 LTGVPVEM
+345 LTGVSVEM
-353 LKNLNPQYVHD
+353 LKKLNPQYVHD
-364 IIPGTSKEEYVLR
+364 IVPGTAKEEYVLR

-383 AKFIENED
+383 SKFIENED

-429 YLGKIA
+429 YLGRIA
-435 SRHHVTVKQL
+435 SRYHVTVKQI

-453 SNLRVGQVLYI
+453 TNLRVGQVLYI
-464 YGKFNGPVASSKSSS
+464 YGKFNGPVAQSSGASSKSSA
-479 GSASSASSPSSKGS
+479 ASSSKGS
-493 ASSAVTASSN
+493 ASSDGATRASSK
-503 GTSSDS
+503 GSAA
-509 PKENDKSGNTTP
+509 TP
-521 PPADTAAEGSYTVY
+521 PPADSAAEGTYTVY
-535 VVKSGDSLYKIS
+535 VVKSGDSLYRIS
-547 QAYPGISAE
+547 QDYPGVSAD

>member
-1 MRHFIKYTVA
+1 MIA
-11 ALAAFSMIVSP
+11 ALAAFSLTATAI
-22 LPSPASGREK
+22 PSQAAVREK

-39 ARENARMRVVMD
+39 ARENARMREILD
-51 SLLSVIENSR
+51 SLLSELENTRTVI
-61 SRVRYHVFEQEND
+61 RYQDVQEV
-74 GEPASGE
+74 EGE
-81 LSPEEYTIDITDSL
+81 LATEELAPEDYTVDVTDSL
-95 LGIWYMHGKIQDV
+95 LSIWYLHKKLQAESSREYDM
-108 DPPCHNLDSV
+108 DSV
-118 IFHSNV
+118 HFHSNV
-124 SDKEYLRRLADMNSY
+124 TDKEYLRRLADMNSF
-139 ITLPFNETVRNYII
+139 ITLPFNETVRNYMI

-163 ASMLSLSQYYFPIF
+163 GSMLALSQYYFPIF
-177 EEILD
+177 EEIFD

-187 KELKYMAVIE
+187 KELKYMAIIE
-197 SAFNPVAVSRAGAK
+197 SALNPVAVSRAGAK

-240 SADAAARYMRD
+240 SADAAARYLMD
-251 AYRIFGDWNLAIS
+251 AYKIFGDWNLAIS

-279 SGSREFWPV
+279 AGSREFWPV

-310 TYYKEHGLKPDSL
+310 TYYREHGLKPDSL

-336 MLHFNQVSA
+336 MLHFRQVSA

-364 IIPGTSKEEYVLR
+364 IIPGTTKEEYILR

-383 AKFIENED
+383 SKFIENED

-416 SSQRIAYKVKSGD
+416 SSQRVSYKVKSGD

-435 SRHHVTVKQL
+435 SRYHVTVKQL

-453 SNLRVGQVLYI
+453 TNLRVGQVLYI
-464 YGKFNGPVASSKSSS
+464 YGKFNGPVASSSSS
-479 GSASSASSPSSKGS
+479 TASASSSSSKASSSKSKS
-493 ASSAVTASSN
+493 ASS
-503 GTSSDS
+503 
-509 PKENDKSGNTTP
+509 GNATP
-521 PPADTAAEGSYTVY
+521 PAATAAEGTYVLYTVR
-535 VVKSGDSLYKIS
+535 SGDTLYGIA
-547 QAYPGISAE
+547 QLYPGVSAD
-556 DIMKFNGIGTDIRP
+556 DIMKFNGIGSDIRP
-570 GMKLKIPKK
+570 GMTLKIPKK

>member
-1 MRHFIKYTVA
+1 MLA
-11 ALAAFSMIVSP
+11 ALAAFSLTATAI
-22 LPSPASGREK
+22 PSQAAVREK

-39 ARENARMRVVMD
+39 ARENARMREVLD
-51 SLLSVIENSR
+51 SLLSELENTRTVI
-61 SRVRYHVFEQEND
+61 RYQDVQEV
-74 GEPASGE
+74 EGE
-81 LSPEEYTIDITDSL
+81 LATEELAPEDYTVDVTDSL
-95 LGIWYMHGKIQDV
+95 LSIWYLHKKLQAESSREYDM
-108 DPPCHNLDSV
+108 DSV
-118 IFHSNV
+118 HFHSNV
-124 SDKEYLRRLADMNSY
+124 TDKEYLRRLADMNSF
-139 ITLPFNETVRNYII
+139 ITLPFNETVRNYMI

-163 ASMLSLSQYYFPIF
+163 GSMLALSQYYFPIF
-177 EEILD
+177 EEIFD
-182 RYGLP
+182 KYGLP
-187 KELKYMAVIE
+187 KELKYMAIIE
-197 SAFNPVAVSRAGAK
+197 SALNPVAVSRAGAK
-211 GMWQFMYNTARMYGL
+211 GMWQFMYNTAKMYGL

-240 SADAAARYMRD
+240 SADAAARYLMD
-251 AYRIFGDWNLAIS
+251 AYKIFGDWNLAIS

-279 SGSREFWPV
+279 SGSKEFWPV

-310 TYYKEHGLKPDSL
+310 TYYREHGLKPDSL

-336 MLHFNQVSA
+336 MLHFKQVNA

-416 SSQRIAYKVKSGD
+416 SSQRVSYKVKSGD

-435 SRHHVTVKQL
+435 SRYHVTVKQL

-453 SNLRVGQVLYI
+453 TNLRIGQVLYI
-464 YGKFNGPVASSKSSS
+464 YGKFNGPVASSSSKA
-479 GSASSASSPSSKGS
+479 SASSNDSKSTNAGKS
-493 ASSAVTASSN
+493 HAAKDTDKSSAA
-503 GTSSDS
+503 
-509 PKENDKSGNTTP
+509 TP
-521 PPADTAAEGSYTVY
+521 PPAATAAEGTYTIY
-535 VVKSGDSLYKIS
+535 EVKSGDSLYKIS
-547 QAYPGISAE
+547 QAYPGVSAD
-556 DIMKFNGIGTDIRP
+556 DIMKFNGIGTDIKP

>member
-1 MRHFIKYTVA
+1 MIA
-11 ALAAFSMIVSP
+11 ALAAFSLTATAI
-22 LPSPASGREK
+22 PSQAAVREK

-39 ARENARMRVVMD
+39 ARENARMREILD
-51 SLLSVIENSR
+51 SLLSELENTRTVI
-61 SRVRYHVFEQEND
+61 RYQDVQEV
-74 GEPASGE
+74 EGE
-81 LSPEEYTIDITDSL
+81 LATEELAPEDYTVDVTDSL
-95 LGIWYMHGKIQDV
+95 LSIWYLHKKLQAESSREYDM
-108 DPPCHNLDSV
+108 DSV
-118 IFHSNV
+118 HFHSNV
-124 SDKEYLRRLADMNSY
+124 TDKEYLRRLADMNSF
-139 ITLPFNETVRNYII
+139 ITLPFNETVRNYMI

-163 ASMLSLSQYYFPIF
+163 GSMLALSQYYFPIF
-177 EEILD
+177 EEIFD
-182 RYGLP
+182 KYGLP
-187 KELKYMAVIE
+187 KELKYMAIIE
-197 SAFNPVAVSRAGAK
+197 SALNPVAVSRAGAK
-211 GMWQFMYNTARMYGL
+211 GMWQFMYNTAKMYGL

-240 SADAAARYMRD
+240 SADAAARYLMD
-251 AYRIFGDWNLAIS
+251 AYKIFGDWNLAIS

-310 TYYKEHGLKPDSL
+310 TYYREHGLKPDSL

-336 MLHFNQVSA
+336 MLHFRQVSA

-364 IIPGTSKEEYVLR
+364 IIPGTAKEEYILR

-383 AKFIENED
+383 SKFIENED

-416 SSQRIAYKVKSGD
+416 SSQRVSYKVKSGD

-435 SRHHVTVKQL
+435 SRYHVTVKQL

-453 SNLRVGQVLYI
+453 TNLRVGQMLYI
-464 YGKFNGPVASSKSSS
+464 YGKFNGPVASSGSKASS
-479 GSASSASSPSSKGS
+479 SASSAAGSKDS
-493 ASSAVTASSN
+493 ASGSSSSSAGAS
-503 GTSSDS
+503 
-509 PKENDKSGNTTP
+509 KSGSSASGVN
-521 PPADTAAEGSYTVY
+521 PPAVSAPEGSYVVY
-535 VVKSGDSLYKIS
+535 TVKSGDTLYEIAQS
-547 QAYPGISAE
+547 YPGVSAD

-570 GMKLKIPKK
+570 GMTLKIPKK

>member
-1 MRHFIKYTVA
+1 MRHFIKYSVA
-11 ALAAFSMIVSP
+11 ALAAFSLTFTTV
-22 LPSPASGREK
+22 PASAADREK
-32 PKSKKEL
+32 PKSRKEL
-39 ARENARMRVVMD
+39 ARENARMREVLDSLISELENVRSKAVHHIPEQVDEGGLAIEGLLPEDYTLDVTD
-51 SLLSVIENSR
+51 SLLS
-61 SRVRYHVFEQEND
+61 
-74 GEPASGE
+74 
-81 LSPEEYTIDITDSL
+81 L
-95 LGIWYMHGKIQDV
+95 WYVHKSMLKGDTV
-108 DPPCHNLDSV
+108 SFNMDSV
-118 IFHSNV
+118 HFRSSV
-124 SDKEYLRRLADMNSY
+124 TDKEYLQRLADMNSF

-163 ASMLSLSQYYFPIF
+163 KSMLALSQYYFPIF
-177 EEILD
+177 EEIFD

-211 GMWQFMYNTARMYGL
+211 GMWQFMYNTAKMYGL

-264 SYNCGSGNVSKAMRR
+264 SYNCGSGNVNKAMRR

-288 YDYLPRETRGYV
+288 YNYLPRETRGYV

-310 TYYKEHGLKPDSL
+310 TYYREHGLVPETD

-336 MLHFNQVSA
+336 MLHFQQVSA
-345 LTGVPVEM
+345 LTGVSVEM
-353 LKNLNPQYVHD
+353 LKKLNPQYVHD
-364 IIPGTSKEEYVLR
+364 IVPGTAKEEYVLR

-383 AKFIENED
+383 SKFIENED

-429 YLGKIA
+429 YLGRIA
-435 SRHHVTVKQL
+435 SRYHVTVKQI

-453 SNLRVGQVLYI
+453 TNLRVGQVLYI
-464 YGKFNGPVASSKSSS
+464 YGKFNGPVAQSSGASSKSSA
-479 GSASSASSPSSKGS
+479 ASSSKGS
-493 ASSAVTASSN
+493 ASSDGATRASSK
-503 GTSSDS
+503 GSAA
-509 PKENDKSGNTTP
+509 TP
-521 PPADTAAEGSYTVY
+521 PPADSAAEGTYTVY
-535 VVKSGDSLYKIS
+535 VVKSGDSLYRIS
-547 QAYPGISAE
+547 QDYPGVSAD

>member
-1 MRHFIKYTVA
+1 MIA
-11 ALAAFSMIVSP
+11 ALAAFSLTATAI
-22 LPSPASGREK
+22 PSQAAVREK

-39 ARENARMRVVMD
+39 ARENARMREVLDYLLSELENTRTVIRYQDVQEVEGELATEELAPEDYTVDVTD
-51 SLLSVIENSR
+51 SLLS
-61 SRVRYHVFEQEND
+61 
-74 GEPASGE
+74 
-81 LSPEEYTIDITDSL
+81 
-95 LGIWYMHGKIQDV
+95 IWYLHKKLQAESSREYDM
-108 DPPCHNLDSV
+108 DSV
-118 IFHSNV
+118 HFHSNV
-124 SDKEYLRRLADMNSY
+124 TDKEYLRRLADMNSF
-139 ITLPFNETVRNYII
+139 ITLPFNETVRNYMI

-163 ASMLSLSQYYFPIF
+163 GSMLALSQYYFPIF
-177 EEILD
+177 EEIFD
-182 RYGLP
+182 KYGLP
-187 KELKYMAVIE
+187 KELKYMAIIE
-197 SAFNPVAVSRAGAK
+197 SALNPVAVSRAGAK
-211 GMWQFMYNTARMYGL
+211 GMWQFMYNTAKMYGL

-240 SADAAARYMRD
+240 SADAAARYLMD
-251 AYRIFGDWNLAIS
+251 AYKIFGDWNLAIS

-310 TYYKEHGLKPDSL
+310 TYYREHGLKPDSL

-336 MLHFNQVSA
+336 MLHFKQVNA

-416 SSQRIAYKVKSGD
+416 SSQRVSYKVKSGD

-435 SRHHVTVKQL
+435 SRYHVTVKQL

-453 SNLRVGQVLYI
+453 TNLRIGQVLYI
-464 YGKFNGPVASSKSSS
+464 YGKFNGPVASSSSKA
-479 GSASSASSPSSKGS
+479 SASSNDSKSTNAGKS
-493 ASSAVTASSN
+493 HAAKDTDKSSAA
-503 GTSSDS
+503 
-509 PKENDKSGNTTP
+509 TP
-521 PPADTAAEGSYTVY
+521 PPAATAAEGTYTIY
-535 VVKSGDSLYKIS
+535 EVKSGDSLYKIS
-547 QAYPGISAE
+547 QAYPGVSAD
-556 DIMKFNGIGTDIRP
+556 DIMKFNGIGTDIKP

>member
-1 MRHFIKYTVA
+1 MRHFIKYSVA
-11 ALAAFSMIVSP
+11 ALAAFSLTFTTV
-22 LPSPASGREK
+22 PASAADREK
-32 PKSKKEL
+32 PKSRKEL
-39 ARENARMRVVMD
+39 ARENARMREVLDSLISELENVRSKAVHHIPEQADEGGLAIEGLLPEDYTLDVTD
-51 SLLSVIENSR
+51 SLLS
-61 SRVRYHVFEQEND
+61 
-74 GEPASGE
+74 
-81 LSPEEYTIDITDSL
+81 L
-95 LGIWYMHGKIQDV
+95 WYVHKSMLKGDTV
-108 DPPCHNLDSV
+108 SFNMDSV
-118 IFHSNV
+118 HFRSSV
-124 SDKEYLRRLADMNSY
+124 TDKEYLQRLADMNSF

-163 ASMLSLSQYYFPIF
+163 SSMLALSQYYFPIF
-177 EEILD
+177 EEIFD

-211 GMWQFMYNTARMYGL
+211 GMWQFMYNTAKMYGL

-264 SYNCGSGNVSKAMRR
+264 SYNCGSGNVNKAMRR

-288 YDYLPRETRGYV
+288 YNYLPRETRGYV

-310 TYYKEHGLKPDSL
+310 TYYREHGLVPETD

-336 MLHFNQVSA
+336 MLHFQQVSA
-345 LTGVPVEM
+345 LTGVSVEM
-353 LKNLNPQYVHD
+353 LKKLNPQYVHD
-364 IIPGTSKEEYVLR
+364 IVPGTAKEEYVLR

-383 AKFIENED
+383 SKFIENED

-429 YLGKIA
+429 YLGRIA
-435 SRHHVTVKQL
+435 SRYHVTVKQI

-453 SNLRVGQVLYI
+453 TNLRVGQVLYI
-464 YGKFNGPVASSKSSS
+464 YGKFNGPVAQSSGASSKSSAAS
-479 GSASSASSPSSKGS
+479 SSKVSASSDGATRASSKGS
-493 ASSAVTASSN
+493 AA
-503 GTSSDS
+503 
-509 PKENDKSGNTTP
+509 TP
-521 PPADTAAEGSYTVY
+521 PPADSAAEGTYTVY
-535 VVKSGDSLYKIS
+535 VVKSGDSLYRIS
-547 QAYPGISAE
+547 QDYPGVSAD

>member
-1 MRHFIKYTVA
+1 MRHFIKYSVA
-11 ALAAFSMIVSP
+11 ALAAFSLTFTTV
-22 LPSPASGREK
+22 PASAADREK
-32 PKSKKEL
+32 PKSRKEL
-39 ARENARMRVVMD
+39 VRENARMREVLDSLISELENVRSKAVHHIPEQADEGGLAIEGLLPEDYTLDVTD
-51 SLLSVIENSR
+51 SLLS
-61 SRVRYHVFEQEND
+61 
-74 GEPASGE
+74 
-81 LSPEEYTIDITDSL
+81 L
-95 LGIWYMHGKIQDV
+95 WYVHKSMLKGDTV
-108 DPPCHNLDSV
+108 SFNMDSV
-118 IFHSNV
+118 HFRSSV
-124 SDKEYLRRLADMNSY
+124 TDKEYLQRLADMNSF

-163 ASMLSLSQYYFPIF
+163 SSMLALSQYYFPIF
-177 EEILD
+177 EEIFD

-211 GMWQFMYNTARMYGL
+211 GMWQFMYNTAKMYGL

-264 SYNCGSGNVSKAMRR
+264 SYNCGSGNVNKAMRR

-288 YDYLPRETRGYV
+288 YNYLPRETRGYV

-310 TYYKEHGLKPDSL
+310 TYYREHGLVPETD

-336 MLHFNQVSA
+336 MLHFQQVSA
-345 LTGVPVEM
+345 LTGVSVEM
-353 LKNLNPQYVHD
+353 LKKLNPQYVHD
-364 IIPGTSKEEYVLR
+364 IVPGTAKEEYVLR

-383 AKFIENED
+383 SKFIENED

-429 YLGKIA
+429 YLGRIA
-435 SRHHVTVKQL
+435 SRYHVTVKQI

-453 SNLRVGQVLYI
+453 TNLRVGQVLYI
-464 YGKFNGPVASSKSSS
+464 YGKFNGPVAQSSGASSKSSA
-479 GSASSASSPSSKGS
+479 ASSSKGS
-493 ASSAVTASSN
+493 ASSDGATRASSK
-503 GTSSDS
+503 GSAA
-509 PKENDKSGNTTP
+509 TP
-521 PPADTAAEGSYTVY
+521 PPADSAAEGTYTVY
-535 VVKSGDSLYKIS
+535 VVKSGDSLYRIS
-547 QAYPGISAE
+547 QDYPGVSAD

>member
-1 MRHFIKYTVA
+1 MRHFIKYSVA
-11 ALAAFSMIVSP
+11 ALAAFSLTFTTV
-22 LPSPASGREK
+22 PASAADREK
-32 PKSKKEL
+32 PKSRKEL
-39 ARENARMRVVMD
+39 ARENARMREVLDSLISELENVRSKAVHHIPEQADEGGLAIEGLLPEDYTLDVTD
-51 SLLSVIENSR
+51 SLLS
-61 SRVRYHVFEQEND
+61 
-74 GEPASGE
+74 
-81 LSPEEYTIDITDSL
+81 L
-95 LGIWYMHGKIQDV
+95 WYVHKSMLKGDTV
-108 DPPCHNLDSV
+108 SFNMDSV
-118 IFHSNV
+118 HFRSSV
-124 SDKEYLRRLADMNSY
+124 TDKEYLQRLADMNSF

-163 ASMLSLSQYYFPIF
+163 SSMLALSQYYFPIF
-177 EEILD
+177 EEIFD

-211 GMWQFMYNTARMYGL
+211 GMWQFMYNTAKMYGL

-264 SYNCGSGNVSKAMRR
+264 SYNCGSGNVNKAMRR

-288 YDYLPRETRGYV
+288 YNYLPRETRGYV

-310 TYYKEHGLKPDSL
+310 TYYREHGLVPEAD

-336 MLHFNQVSA
+336 MLHFQQVSA
-345 LTGVPVEM
+345 LTGVSVEM
-353 LKNLNPQYVHD
+353 LKKLNPQYVHD
-364 IIPGTSKEEYVLR
+364 IVPGTAKEEYVLR

-383 AKFIENED
+383 SKFIENED

-429 YLGKIA
+429 YLGRIA
-435 SRHHVTVKQL
+435 SRYHVTVKQI

-453 SNLRVGQVLYI
+453 TNLRVGQVLYI
-464 YGKFNGPVASSKSSS
+464 YGKFNGPVAQSSGASSKSSA
-479 GSASSASSPSSKGS
+479 ASSSKGS
-493 ASSAVTASSN
+493 ASSDGATLASSK
-503 GTSSDS
+503 GSAA
-509 PKENDKSGNTTP
+509 TP
-521 PPADTAAEGSYTVY
+521 PPADSAAEGTYTVY
-535 VVKSGDSLYKIS
+535 VVKSGDSLYRIS
-547 QAYPGISAE
+547 QDYPGVSAD

>member
-1 MRHFIKYTVA
+1 MRHFIKYSVA
-11 ALAAFSMIVSP
+11 ALAAFSLTFTTV
-22 LPSPASGREK
+22 PASAADREK
-32 PKSKKEL
+32 PKSRKEL
-39 ARENARMRVVMD
+39 ARENARMREVLDSLISELENVRSKAVHHIPEQADEGGLAIEGLLPEDYTLDVTD
-51 SLLSVIENSR
+51 SLLS
-61 SRVRYHVFEQEND
+61 
-74 GEPASGE
+74 
-81 LSPEEYTIDITDSL
+81 L
-95 LGIWYMHGKIQDV
+95 WYVHKSMLKGDTV
-108 DPPCHNLDSV
+108 SFNMDSV
-118 IFHSNV
+118 HFRSSV
-124 SDKEYLRRLADMNSY
+124 TDKEYLQRLADMNSF

-163 ASMLSLSQYYFPIF
+163 SSMLALSQYYFPIF
-177 EEILD
+177 EEIFD

-211 GMWQFMYNTARMYGL
+211 GMWQFMYNTAKMYGL

-264 SYNCGSGNVSKAMRR
+264 SYNCGSGNVNKAMRR

-288 YDYLPRETRGYV
+288 YNYLPRETRGYV

-310 TYYKEHGLKPDSL
+310 TYYREHGLVPETD

-336 MLHFNQVSA
+336 MLHFQQVSA
-345 LTGVPVEM
+345 LTGVSVEM
-353 LKNLNPQYVHD
+353 LKKLNPQYVHD
-364 IIPGTSKEEYVLR
+364 IVPGTAKEEYVLR

-383 AKFIENED
+383 SKFIENED

-429 YLGKIA
+429 YLGRIA
-435 SRHHVTVKQL
+435 SRYHVTVKQI

-453 SNLRVGQVLYI
+453 TNLRVGQVLYI
-464 YGKFNGPVASSKSSS
+464 YGKLNGPVAQSSGASSKSSA
-479 GSASSASSPSSKGS
+479 ASSSKGS
-493 ASSAVTASSN
+493 ASSDGATRASSK
-503 GTSSDS
+503 GSAA
-509 PKENDKSGNTTP
+509 TP
-521 PPADTAAEGSYTVY
+521 PPADSAAEGTYTVY
-535 VVKSGDSLYKIS
+535 VVKSGDSLYRIS
-547 QAYPGISAE
+547 QDYPGVSAD

>member
-1 MRHFIKYTVA
+1 MRHFIKYSVA
-11 ALAAFSMIVSP
+11 ALAAFSLTFTTV
-22 LPSPASGREK
+22 PASAADREK
-32 PKSKKEL
+32 PKSRKEL
-39 ARENARMRVVMD
+39 ARENARMREVLDSLISELENVRSKAVHHIPEQADEGGLAIEGLLPEDYTLDVTD
-51 SLLSVIENSR
+51 SLLS
-61 SRVRYHVFEQEND
+61 
-74 GEPASGE
+74 
-81 LSPEEYTIDITDSL
+81 L
-95 LGIWYMHGKIQDV
+95 WYVHKSMLKGDTV
-108 DPPCHNLDSV
+108 SFNMDSV
-118 IFHSNV
+118 HFRSSV
-124 SDKEYLRRLADMNSY
+124 TDKEYLQRLADMNSF

-163 ASMLSLSQYYFPIF
+163 RSMLALSQYYFPIF
-177 EEILD
+177 EEIFD

-211 GMWQFMYNTARMYGL
+211 GMWQFMYNTAKMYGL

-264 SYNCGSGNVSKAMRR
+264 SYNCGSGNVNKAMRR

-288 YDYLPRETRGYV
+288 YNYLPRETRGYV

-310 TYYKEHGLKPDSL
+310 TYYREHGLVPETD

-336 MLHFNQVSA
+336 MLHFQQVSA
-345 LTGVPVEM
+345 LTGVSVEM
-353 LKNLNPQYVHD
+353 LKKLNPQYVHD
-364 IIPGTSKEEYVLR
+364 IVPGTAKEEYVLR

-383 AKFIENED
+383 SKFIENED

-429 YLGKIA
+429 YLGRIA
-435 SRHHVTVKQL
+435 SRYHVTVKQI

-453 SNLRVGQVLYI
+453 TNLRVGQVLYI
-464 YGKFNGPVASSKSSS
+464 YGKFNGPVAQSSGASSKSSA
-479 GSASSASSPSSKGS
+479 ASSSKGS
-493 ASSAVTASSN
+493 ASSDGATLASSK
-503 GTSSDS
+503 GSAA
-509 PKENDKSGNTTP
+509 TP
-521 PPADTAAEGSYTVY
+521 PPADSAAEGTYTVY
-535 VVKSGDSLYKIS
+535 VVKSGDSLYRIS
-547 QAYPGISAE
+547 QDYPGVSAD

>member
-1 MRHFIKYTVA
+1 MRHFIKYSVA
-11 ALAAFSMIVSP
+11 ALAAFSLTFTTV
-22 LPSPASGREK
+22 PASAADREK
-32 PKSKKEL
+32 PKSRKEL
-39 ARENARMRVVMD
+39 ARENARMREVLDSLISELEYVRSKAVHHIPEQADEGGLAIEGLLPEDYTLDVTD
-51 SLLSVIENSR
+51 SLLS
-61 SRVRYHVFEQEND
+61 
-74 GEPASGE
+74 
-81 LSPEEYTIDITDSL
+81 L
-95 LGIWYMHGKIQDV
+95 WYVHKSMLKGDTV
-108 DPPCHNLDSV
+108 SFNMDSV
-118 IFHSNV
+118 HFRSSV
-124 SDKEYLRRLADMNSY
+124 TDKEYLQRLADMNSF

-163 ASMLSLSQYYFPIF
+163 SSMLALSQYYFPIF
-177 EEILD
+177 EEIFD

-211 GMWQFMYNTARMYGL
+211 GMWQFMYNTAKMYGL

-264 SYNCGSGNVSKAMRR
+264 SYNCGSGNVNKAMRR

-288 YDYLPRETRGYV
+288 YNYLPRETRGYV

-310 TYYKEHGLKPDSL
+310 TYYREHGLVPETD

-336 MLHFNQVSA
+336 MLHFQQVSA
-345 LTGVPVEM
+345 LTGVSVEM
-353 LKNLNPQYVHD
+353 LKKLNPQYVHD
-364 IIPGTSKEEYVLR
+364 IVPGTAKEEYVLR

-383 AKFIENED
+383 SKFIENED

-429 YLGKIA
+429 YLGRIA
-435 SRHHVTVKQL
+435 SRYHVTVKQI

-453 SNLRVGQVLYI
+453 TNLRVGQVLYI
-464 YGKFNGPVASSKSSS
+464 YGKFNGPVAQSSGASSKSSA
-479 GSASSASSPSSKGS
+479 ASSSKGS
-493 ASSAVTASSN
+493 ASSDGATRASSK
-503 GTSSDS
+503 GSAA
-509 PKENDKSGNTTP
+509 TP
-521 PPADTAAEGSYTVY
+521 PPADSAAEGTYTVY
-535 VVKSGDSLYKIS
+535 VVKSGDSLYRIS
-547 QAYPGISAE
+547 QDYPGVSAD

>member
-1 MRHFIKYTVA
+1 MIA
-11 ALAAFSMIVSP
+11 ALAAFSLTATAI
-22 LPSPASGREK
+22 PSQAAVREK

-39 ARENARMRVVMD
+39 ARENARMREVLD
-51 SLLSVIENSR
+51 SLLSELENTRTVI
-61 SRVRYHVFEQEND
+61 RYQDVQEV
-74 GEPASGE
+74 EGE
-81 LSPEEYTIDITDSL
+81 LATEELAPEDYTVDVTDSL
-95 LGIWYMHGKIQDV
+95 LSIWYLHKKLQAESSREYDM
-108 DPPCHNLDSV
+108 DSV
-118 IFHSNV
+118 HFHSNV
-124 SDKEYLRRLADMNSY
+124 TDKEYLRRLADMNSF
-139 ITLPFNETVRNYII
+139 ITLPFNETVRNYMI

-163 ASMLSLSQYYFPIF
+163 GSMLALSQYYFPIF
-177 EEILD
+177 EEIFD
-182 RYGLP
+182 KYGLP
-187 KELKYMAVIE
+187 KELKYMAIIE
-197 SAFNPVAVSRAGAK
+197 SALNPVAVSRAGAK
-211 GMWQFMYNTARMYGL
+211 GMWQFMYNTAKMYGL

-240 SADAAARYMRD
+240 SADAAARYLMD
-251 AYRIFGDWNLAIS
+251 AYKIFGDWNLAIS

-310 TYYKEHGLKPDSL
+310 TYYREHGLKPDSL

-336 MLHFNQVSA
+336 MLHFKQVNA

-353 LKNLNPQYVHD
+353 LKNLNPQYVHY

-416 SSQRIAYKVKSGD
+416 SSQRVSYKVKSGD

-435 SRHHVTVKQL
+435 SRYHVTVKQL

-453 SNLRVGQVLYI
+453 TNLRIGQVLYI
-464 YGKFNGPVASSKSSS
+464 YGKFNGPVASSSSKA
-479 GSASSASSPSSKGS
+479 SASSNDSKSTNAGKS
-493 ASSAVTASSN
+493 HAAKDTDKSSAA
-503 GTSSDS
+503 
-509 PKENDKSGNTTP
+509 TP
-521 PPADTAAEGSYTVY
+521 PPAATAAEGTYTIY
-535 VVKSGDSLYKIS
+535 EVKSGDSLYKIS
-547 QAYPGISAE
+547 QAYPGVSAD
-556 DIMKFNGIGTDIRP
+556 DIMKFNGIGTDIKP

>member
-1 MRHFIKYTVA
+1 MRHFIKYSVA
-11 ALAAFSMIVSP
+11 ALAAFSLTFTTV
-22 LPSPASGREK
+22 PASAADREK
-32 PKSKKEL
+32 PKSRKEL
-39 ARENARMRVVMD
+39 ARENARMREVLDSLISELENVRSKAVHHIPEQADEGGLAIVGLLPEDYTLDVTD
-51 SLLSVIENSR
+51 SLLS
-61 SRVRYHVFEQEND
+61 
-74 GEPASGE
+74 
-81 LSPEEYTIDITDSL
+81 L
-95 LGIWYMHGKIQDV
+95 WYVHKSMLKGDTV
-108 DPPCHNLDSV
+108 SFNMDSV
-118 IFHSNV
+118 HFRSSV
-124 SDKEYLRRLADMNSY
+124 TDKEYLQRLADMNSF

-163 ASMLSLSQYYFPIF
+163 SSMLALSQYYFPIF
-177 EEILD
+177 EEIFD

-211 GMWQFMYNTARMYGL
+211 GMWQFMYNTAKMYGL

-264 SYNCGSGNVSKAMRR
+264 SYNCGSGNVNKAMRR

-288 YDYLPRETRGYV
+288 YNYLPRETRGYV

-310 TYYKEHGLKPDSL
+310 TYYREHGLVPETD

-336 MLHFNQVSA
+336 MLHFQQVSA
-345 LTGVPVEM
+345 LTGVSVEM
-353 LKNLNPQYVHD
+353 LKKLNPQYVHD
-364 IIPGTSKEEYVLR
+364 IVPGTAKEEYVLR

-383 AKFIENED
+383 SKFIENED

-429 YLGKIA
+429 YLGRIA
-435 SRHHVTVKQL
+435 SRYHVTVKQI

-453 SNLRVGQVLYI
+453 TNLRVGQVLYI
-464 YGKFNGPVASSKSSS
+464 YGKFNGPVAQSSGASSKSSA
-479 GSASSASSPSSKGS
+479 ASSSKGS
-493 ASSAVTASSN
+493 ASSDGATRASSK
-503 GTSSDS
+503 GSAA
-509 PKENDKSGNTTP
+509 TP
-521 PPADTAAEGSYTVY
+521 PPADSAAEGTYTVY
-535 VVKSGDSLYKIS
+535 VVKSGDSLYRIS
-547 QAYPGISAE
+547 QDYPGVSAD

>member
-1 MRHFIKYTVA
+1 MRHFIKYSVA
-11 ALAAFSMIVSP
+11 ALAAFSLTFTTV
-22 LPSPASGREK
+22 PASAADREK
-32 PKSKKEL
+32 PKSRKEL
-39 ARENARMRVVMD
+39 ARENARMKEVLDSLISELENVRSKAVHHIPEQADEGGLAIEGLLPEDYTLDVTD
-51 SLLSVIENSR
+51 SLLS
-61 SRVRYHVFEQEND
+61 
-74 GEPASGE
+74 
-81 LSPEEYTIDITDSL
+81 L
-95 LGIWYMHGKIQDV
+95 WYVHKSMLKGDTV
-108 DPPCHNLDSV
+108 SFNMDSV
-118 IFHSNV
+118 HFRSSV
-124 SDKEYLRRLADMNSY
+124 TDKEYLQRLADMNSF

-163 ASMLSLSQYYFPIF
+163 SSMLALSQYYFPIF
-177 EEILD
+177 EEIFD

-211 GMWQFMYNTARMYGL
+211 GMWQFMYNTAKMYGL

-264 SYNCGSGNVSKAMRR
+264 SYNCGSGNVNKAMRR

-288 YDYLPRETRGYV
+288 YNYLPRETRGYV

-310 TYYKEHGLKPDSL
+310 TYYREHGLVPETD

-336 MLHFNQVSA
+336 MLHFQQVSA
-345 LTGVPVEM
+345 LTGVSVEM
-353 LKNLNPQYVHD
+353 LKKLNPQYVHD
-364 IIPGTSKEEYVLR
+364 IVPGTAKEEYVLR

-383 AKFIENED
+383 SKFIENED

-429 YLGKIA
+429 YLGRIA
-435 SRHHVTVKQL
+435 SRYHVTVKQI

-453 SNLRVGQVLYI
+453 TNLRVGQVLYI
-464 YGKFNGPVASSKSSS
+464 YGKFNGPVAQSSGASSKSSA
-479 GSASSASSPSSKGS
+479 ASSSKGS
-493 ASSAVTASSN
+493 ASSDGATRASSK
-503 GTSSDS
+503 GSAA
-509 PKENDKSGNTTP
+509 TP
-521 PPADTAAEGSYTVY
+521 PPADSAAEGTYTVY
-535 VVKSGDSLYKIS
+535 VVKSGDSLYRIS
-547 QAYPGISAE
+547 QDYPGVSAD

>member
-1 MRHFIKYTVA
+1 MRHFIKYSVA
-11 ALAAFSMIVSP
+11 ALAAFSLTFTTV
-22 LPSPASGREK
+22 PASAADREK
-32 PKSKKEL
+32 PKSRKEL
-39 ARENARMRVVMD
+39 ARENARMREVLDSLISELENVRSKAVHHIPEQADEGGLAIEGLLPEDYTLDVTD
-51 SLLSVIENSR
+51 SLLS
-61 SRVRYHVFEQEND
+61 
-74 GEPASGE
+74 
-81 LSPEEYTIDITDSL
+81 L
-95 LGIWYMHGKIQDV
+95 WYVHKSMLKGDTV
-108 DPPCHNLDSV
+108 SFNMDSV
-118 IFHSNV
+118 HFRSSV
-124 SDKEYLRRLADMNSY
+124 TDKEYLQRLADMNSF

-163 ASMLSLSQYYFPIF
+163 SSMLALSQYYFPIF
-177 EEILD
+177 EEIFD

-211 GMWQFMYNTARMYGL
+211 GMWQFMYNTAKMYGL

-264 SYNCGSGNVSKAMRR
+264 SYNCGSGNVNKAMRR

-288 YDYLPRETRGYV
+288 YNYLPRETRGYV

-310 TYYKEHGLKPDSL
+310 TYYREHGLVPETD

-336 MLHFNQVSA
+336 MLHFQQVSA
-345 LTGVPVEM
+345 LTGVSVEM
-353 LKNLNPQYVHD
+353 LKKLNPQYVHD
-364 IIPGTSKEEYVLR
+364 IVPGTAKEEYVLR

-383 AKFIENED
+383 SKFIENED

-429 YLGKIA
+429 YLGRIA
-435 SRHHVTVKQL
+435 SRFHVTVKQI

-453 SNLRVGQVLYI
+453 TNLRVGQVLYI
-464 YGKFNGPVASSKSSS
+464 YGKFNGPVAQSSGASSKSSA
-479 GSASSASSPSSKGS
+479 ASSSKGTASSDGATRASSKGS
-493 ASSAVTASSN
+493 AA
-503 GTSSDS
+503 
-509 PKENDKSGNTTP
+509 TP
-521 PPADTAAEGSYTVY
+521 PPADSAAEGTYTVY
-535 VVKSGDSLYKIS
+535 VVKSGDSLYRIS
-547 QAYPGISAE
+547 QDYPGVSAD

>member
-1 MRHFIKYTVA
+1 MRHFIKYSVA
-11 ALAAFSMIVSP
+11 ALAAFSLTFTTV
-22 LPSPASGREK
+22 PASAADREK
-32 PKSKKEL
+32 PKSRKEL
-39 ARENARMRVVMD
+39 ARENARMREVLDSLISELENVRSKAVHHIPEQADEGGLAIEGLLPEDYTLDVTD
-51 SLLSVIENSR
+51 SLLS
-61 SRVRYHVFEQEND
+61 
-74 GEPASGE
+74 
-81 LSPEEYTIDITDSL
+81 L
-95 LGIWYMHGKIQDV
+95 WYVHKSMRKGDTV
-108 DPPCHNLDSV
+108 SFNMDSV
-118 IFHSNV
+118 HFRSSV
-124 SDKEYLRRLADMNSY
+124 TDKEYLQRLADMNSF

-163 ASMLSLSQYYFPIF
+163 SSMLALSQYYFPIF
-177 EEILD
+177 EEIFD

-211 GMWQFMYNTARMYGL
+211 GMWQFMYNTAKMYGL

-264 SYNCGSGNVSKAMRR
+264 SYNCGSGNVNKAMRR

-288 YDYLPRETRGYV
+288 YNYLPRETRGYV

-310 TYYKEHGLKPDSL
+310 TYYREHGLVPETD

-336 MLHFNQVSA
+336 MLHFQQVSA
-345 LTGVPVEM
+345 LTGVSVEM
-353 LKNLNPQYVHD
+353 LKKLNPQYVHD
-364 IIPGTSKEEYVLR
+364 IVPGTAKEEYVLR

-383 AKFIENED
+383 SKFIENED

-429 YLGKIA
+429 YLGRIA
-435 SRHHVTVKQL
+435 SRYHVTVKQI

-453 SNLRVGQVLYI
+453 TNLRVGQVLYI
-464 YGKFNGPVASSKSSS
+464 YGKFNGPVAQSSGASSKSSA
-479 GSASSASSPSSKGS
+479 ASSSKGS
-493 ASSAVTASSN
+493 ASSDGATRASSK
-503 GTSSDS
+503 GSAA
-509 PKENDKSGNTTP
+509 TP
-521 PPADTAAEGSYTVY
+521 PPADSAAEGTYTVY
-535 VVKSGDSLYKIS
+535 VVKSGDSLYRIS
-547 QAYPGISAE
+547 QDYPGVSAD